1 MEYNDD
7 QIKHILNVYKTQR
20 EKDKEIY
27 QKRKQNPEFMEKNR
41 ERSRKYYEKNKDNR
55 RCNYQENKQLQQAKC
70 SYHYYLKNNNIEKFK
85 EKFPDRFEMLE
96 NINYFK
102 DQKPLESIETSEEE

>member
-1 MEYNDD
+1 MEYSDD

-27 QKRKQNPEFMEKNR
+27 QKRKLNPEFMEKNR
-41 ERSRKYYEKNKDNR
+41 QRARKHYQNNKDKRKN
-55 RCNYQENKQLQQAKC
+55 NYENNKDIQKAKC
-70 SYHYYLKNNNIEKFK
+70 SYHYYCKKNNIDKFK
-85 EKFPDRFEMLE
+85 ERFPERYELLD

-102 DQKPLESIETSEEE
+102 DQKPSESTDTSEEV